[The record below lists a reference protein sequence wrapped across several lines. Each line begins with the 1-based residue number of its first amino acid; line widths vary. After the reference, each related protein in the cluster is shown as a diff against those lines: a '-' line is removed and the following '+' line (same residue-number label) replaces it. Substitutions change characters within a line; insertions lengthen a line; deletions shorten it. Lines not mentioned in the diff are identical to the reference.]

1 MSTYEMDGF
10 SSLANLFILNTSKL
24 YRCMQ
29 HTSLPTVCG
38 TNTRVC
44 SSLFIL
50 FFLIRLGLQNVHAVQ
65 DRSRDMLAPLD
76 CMKEWL
82 AFVVF
87 NLFFCIEKTSGQ
99 NSGLN
104 TTRIF
109 TATFKMVRGRV
120 CVCMCVSVCRLILE
134 KHVRQGNELQ
144 KISDTPATNTNC
156 IGPETNFHLH
166 FPLPY

>member
-1 MSTYEMDGF
+1 MPRCRGTASRAGPGHMSTYEMDGF

-50 FFLIRLGLQNVHAVQ
+50 FFSHPSWFTKCACSLGLFQRHA
-65 DRSRDMLAPLD
+65 DSFG
-76 CMKEWL
+76 MKEWL

-99 NSGLN
+99 NWSKHN
-104 TTRIF
+104 PHF
-109 TATFKMVRGRV
+109 TATFRW
-120 CVCMCVSVCRLILE
+120 
-134 KHVRQGNELQ
+134 
-144 KISDTPATNTNC
+144 
-156 IGPETNFHLH
+156 
-166 FPLPY
+166 

>member
-1 MSTYEMDGF
+1 MPRCRGTASRAGPDQMSTYEMDGF

-87 NLFFCIEKTSGQ
+87 NLFFLYREDLWTKLWS
-99 NSGLN
+99 
-104 TTRIF
+104 
-109 TATFKMVRGRV
+109 
-120 CVCMCVSVCRLILE
+120 
-134 KHVRQGNELQ
+134 KHN
-144 KISDTPATNTNC
+144 P
-156 IGPETNFHLH
+156 H
-166 FPLPY
+166 FYCHI